1 MFNVSLITGVE
12 LADILI
18 KLAKRDQ
25 KILDARITN
34 LSIRNENST
43 ENSAEYEAEVSELTA
58 GIATSNTIV
67 ASLPDGPLKEGEITK
82 RLEYELR
89 LRKLTLSDNSS
100 SPETLLTR
108 EYELSKA
115 LKLKEA
121 AVEFEAA
128 VVARKAEL

>member
-25 KILDARITN
+25 RILDARITN

-82 RLEYELR
+82 RLEFELR

-100 SPETLLTR
+100 NPETILTR

-128 VVARKAEL
+128 VVARKAEF